1 MQKILVLISSLFQ
14 RLSNALRGGDSWFL
28 VIDEVII
35 AQEDL
40 VILQKQFDQRR
51 DQAVL
56 KDSFNRRYESQSFF
70 SSNRLTI
77 SEIWITLSPISL
89 SKFLRYSLSDVVWLF
104 ENSLTISFRFS
115 TFDAYWLKLLCRLEI
130 FRVIGE
136 ITSLFLI
143 YVFLVFKRALS
154 RNRYLA
160 QKSTHLK
167 PFFE

>member
-89 SKFLRYSLSDVVWLF
+89 FKFLRYSLSDVV
-104 ENSLTISFRFS
+104 
-115 TFDAYWLKLLCRLEI
+115 
-130 FRVIGE
+130 
-136 ITSLFLI
+136 
-143 YVFLVFKRALS
+143 
-154 RNRYLA
+154 
-160 QKSTHLK
+160 
-167 PFFE
+167 